1 MVLTAYGALSPAI
14 GLSCHRRQRGVSGQF
29 GPTSPFRRLDASVET
44 SGPRAFAVRTWRRSS
59 DDARSVH
66 RIPPRVRDDAYA
78 PLVEAGRRESIK
90 LFLPNGEAN
99 YFSRKGWT
107 GQITLKCHKDLIF
120 ARSRYWTFGRLSGR
134 SKAKKR
140 SEQLGDLLI
149 RAVWL
154 DDRPGWLILPPG

>member
-44 SGPRAFAVRTWRRSS
+44 SGPRDFAVHPWRRSS

-78 PLVEAGRRESIK
+78 PLVEAGQRESIK
-90 LFLPNGEAN
+90 LFLPKREAN
-99 YFSRKGWT
+99 YFCATIWT
-107 GQITLKCHKDLIF
+107 GQITLKCLKDLIF
-120 ARSRYWTFGRLSGR
+120 ARGRYWTLW
-134 SKAKKR
+134 
-140 SEQLGDLLI
+140 Q
-149 RAVWL
+149 AVWSKQGQKTI
-154 DDRPGWLILPPG
+154 RTTR